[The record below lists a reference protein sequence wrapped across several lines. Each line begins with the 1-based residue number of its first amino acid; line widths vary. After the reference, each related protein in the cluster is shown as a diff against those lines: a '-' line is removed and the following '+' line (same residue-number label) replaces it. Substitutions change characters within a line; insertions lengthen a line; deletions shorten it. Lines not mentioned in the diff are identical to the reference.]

1 MSKMMKTVVSIA
13 VGLIVGWLGFQVF
26 HFNQMTNT
34 AVAVVLGCGT
44 YALMDKLSE
53 RKSLIKNSVNQMP
66 KTD

>member
-1 MSKMMKTVVSIA
+1 MSKIMKTVVSIA

-34 AVAVVLGCGT
+34 AVAVVLSCGA

-53 RKSLIKNSVNQMP
+53 KKGI
-66 KTD
+66 TFCA